1 MRIKIRITGNEKSRG
16 EKLKTLM
23 EKGATGDDKTPG
35 WQELVVSWLTVSET
49 PQRQEVDN

>member
-23 EKGATGDDKTPG
+23 EKGATGDDITPA
-35 WQELVVSWLTVSET
+35 WQEPAVSLLTVSET
-49 PQRQEVDN
+49 PQRQEIDN